1 MSAAGSPGGSQ
12 GGGEGASAECSWSD
26 GVDTL
31 GDASV
36 AGAAPADVARRFR
49 LQSHAVSRGRRACV
63 SGAPVL
69 SRAEC
74 ARLVGAAE
82 AHAAANGGWST
93 TRHSHAPTTDLEV
106 HSIPGVLEWFN
117 RACVERLFPL
127 AVAAVPELKL
137 RPSDVRVSDA
147 FLVRYD
153 ADGGQV

>member
-1 MSAAGSPGGSQ
+1 
-12 GGGEGASAECSWSD
+12 
-26 GVDTL
+26 
-31 GDASV
+31 
-36 AGAAPADVARRFR
+36 
-49 LQSHAVSRGRRACV
+49 
-63 SGAPVL
+63 
-69 SRAEC
+69 
-74 ARLVGAAE
+74 
-82 AHAAANGGWST
+82 
-93 TRHSHAPTTDLEV
+93 V